1 MKIFIFI
8 VTILI
13 VGDMTKKFLS
23 LLAIIVFALLV
34 LPNVII
40 SSNANLF
47 FKKTIKVAIIR
58 QHWDLIDQ
66 SLFSRF
72 STLVHKHRLKQAEKK
87 FDVNIEVFE
96 FWDDWLGGDVQ
107 EGMLKKMDIDVIVA
121 PGGVGGFYSPEKYRK
136 IIKKFVWSGGGFYG
150 ICGDAT
156 FGSLGIKN
164 LDSKYTSLMKRRLG
178 YEEFSP
184 MLGLANVY
192 TDATVFNRILGNPIF
207 FTKIN
212 MYRLLSQLPI
222 SRTPIYFEKTLL
234 NIQEPYIGR
243 SLPVMMG
250 SAPLVDGPFI
260 YRLFMPK
267 VYTIATYKGYDK
279 PYDRSIQGEKA
290 IIATTYGIGRVIL
303 SPVHT
308 ELTIGNTKVND
319 VYMRN
324 VMWLGKIMYLT

>member
-1 MKIFIFI
+1 
-8 VTILI
+8 
-13 VGDMTKKFLS
+13 MTKKFLS
-23 LLAIIVFALLV
+23 LLTIIVFALLV

-47 FKKTIKVAIIR
+47 LKKTIKVAIIR

-107 EGMLKKMDIDVIVA
+107 EGMLKKIDIDVIVA

-136 IIKKFVWSGGGFYG
+136 IVKKFVWSGGGFYG

-156 FGSLGIKN
+156 FGSLGIQN
-164 LDSKYTSLMKRRLG
+164 LDSKYISLMKRMLG

-222 SRTPIYFEKTLL
+222 SRAPIYFEKTLL
-234 NIQEPYIGR
+234 NIQEPYMGR

-290 IIATTYGIGRVIL
+290 IIATTYGRGRVIL

-308 ELTIGNTKVND
+308 ELTIGNPKVND